1 VPVSGPAAPG
11 PQEVSAALRGLLAG
25 RFGGSVAD
33 AEAPVRISGGL
44 DFWVYGLRFAG
55 PGLPEPWAL
64 PLVARI
70 AAMPERLALL
80 ERESRLQGWVAE
92 QGFPAPSVLELVPP
106 GALLPFPVQVS
117 ERLPG
122 ITVAAAMTAAPWR
135 VRALAGRLGACHA
148 ALHRVAVP
156 EWAGEWS
163 LVGNRLRL
171 PRRLAADGS
180 VPGLAEGLERTER
193 LLPRLEVPSPAVC
206 HGDFQPGNVLV
217 DGHVPRLSVI
227 DWTDA
232 GVGDRHGDIV
242 RTAWVFYLA
251 AAAAADPGQ
260 RLALRALAPVVSRA
274 YLSAYRRELPVDA
287 GRLRLWLPVHLL
299 HAWAMA
305 AVDQSGPARL
315 RTGLAEW
322 ARREF
327 WRRIDELG

>member
-1 VPVSGPAAPG
+1 
-11 PQEVSAALRGLLAG
+11 
-25 RFGGSVAD
+25 
-33 AEAPVRISGGL
+33 
-44 DFWVYGLRFAG
+44 
-55 PGLPEPWAL
+55 L

-70 AAMPERLALL
+70 AAMPEQLALL

-92 QGFPAPSVLELVPP
+92 QGFPAPLVLELVPA

-122 ITVAAAMTAAPWR
+122 ITVAAAMTAA
-135 VRALAGRLGACHA
+135 
-148 ALHRVAVP
+148 
-156 EWAGEWS
+156 
-163 LVGNRLRL
+163 

-217 DGHVPRLSVI
+217 DGARVSVI

-232 GVGDRHGDIV
+232 GVGDRHGDIA
-242 RTAWVFYLA
+242 RAAWVFYLA
-251 AAAAADPGQ
+251 AAAAAVPGQ

-305 AVDQSGPARL
+305 AADESGPARL
-315 RTGLAEW
+315 RAGLAGW

>member
-1 VPVSGPAAPG
+1 MA
-11 PQEVSAALRGLLAG
+11 
-25 RFGGSVAD
+25 
-33 AEAPVRISGGL
+33 
-44 DFWVYGLRFAG
+44 
-55 PGLPEPWAL
+55 
-64 PLVARI
+64 
-70 AAMPERLALL
+70 
-80 ERESRLQGWVAE
+80 
-92 QGFPAPSVLELVPP
+92 
-106 GALLPFPVQVS
+106 FPVQVS
-117 ERLPG
+117 ERVPG

-135 VRALAGRLGACHA
+135 VRRLAGRLGACHA

-180 VPGLAEGLERTER
+180 VPGLAEGLERTEC
-193 LLPRLEVPSPAVC
+193 LLPRLEVSSPAVC

-217 DGHVPRLSVI
+217 DGDVPGLSVI

-232 GVGDRHGDIV
+232 GVGDRHGDV
-242 RTAWVFYLA
+242 ARTAWVFYLA
-251 AAAAADPGQ
+251 AAAATDPG
-260 RLALRALAPVVSRA
+260 RRVALRALAPVVSRA

-305 AVDQSGPARL
+305 AADELGLSAPGRL
-315 RTGLAEW
+315 RAGLAEW

-327 WRRIDELG
+327 WRRIDQVS